1 MKLHIK
7 YDINLCCKIVL
18 KEQLDKL
25 QLPYNISGLGEVILT
40 GTVPTVKYDELELCL
55 KKYGIEIINEPKNVL
70 VQKIKDAIVE
80 MVYLKETL
88 PISNNSAF
96 LADKLNKSY
105 NYLSDVFSE
114 VTLTSIQSF
123 IIYHRVERTK
133 QEIIEG
139 NLNISEIAW
148 KLKYSSVA
156 HLSNEFKKVIGLTPT
171 RFQRIFAS
179 RKENDII
186 N

>member
-25 QLPYNISGLGEVILT
+25 QLPYKITGLGEVILT
-40 GTVPTVKYDELELCL
+40 GTVPIAKYDELELCL

-70 VQKIKDAIVE
+70 VQKIKDLIIE

-88 PISNNSAF
+88 PFANNSAY
-96 LADKLNKSY
+96 LAEKLNKSY

-114 VTLTSIQSF
+114 VTLNSIQSF

-156 HLSNEFKKVIGLTPT
+156 HLSNEFKKTTGLTPT
-171 RFQRIFAS
+171 GFQRIIKT
-179 RKENDII
+179 RNQT
-186 N
+186 